1 MSGGPVYES
10 AKPGSARTNP
20 TPPPSPSLPA
30 HGPRP
35 YPPPRPPWP
44 LAPRPMSGGP
54 RTLGTG
60 SRDGGAGEGELKSK
74 TPFRVAA
81 GGQEGRTGLW
91 VTCSRK
97 GDSDRERLAYLIMRR
112 LPRIPSTSPPHRQ
125 NSKQASDAHQLGRF
139 ASITRH
145 LFMVGMSVPT
155 LLNREC
161 V

>member
-1 MSGGPVYES
+1 MEREWG
-10 AKPGSARTNP
+10 R
-20 TPPPSPSLPA
+20 
-30 HGPRP
+30 
-35 YPPPRPPWP
+35 
-44 LAPRPMSGGP
+44 
-54 RTLGTG
+54 GTG
-60 SRDGGAGEGELKSK
+60 SGDGELKSK
-74 TPFRVAA
+74 APFRVAA

>member
-1 MSGGPVYES
+1 MG
-10 AKPGSARTNP
+10 K
-20 TPPPSPSLPA
+20 
-30 HGPRP
+30 
-35 YPPPRPPWP
+35 
-44 LAPRPMSGGP
+44 
-54 RTLGTG
+54 
-60 SRDGGAGEGELKSK
+60 GEGGKLKSK
-74 TPFRVAA
+74 APFRVAA

-91 VTCSRK
+91 VTRSRK

-112 LPRIPSTSPPHRQ
+112 VARIPSTSPPHRQ